1 MAYRLEAKVVI
12 LKCPISMAD
21 YSKFRGIGRNLE
33 ESDRRIDHNLDE
45 LARGPLSIR
54 KILLNDDKTATSS
67 RLV

>member
-33 ESDRRIDHNLDE
+33 ESDRRIDHNLE
-45 LARGPLSIR
+45 KLARGPLSIR
-54 KILLNDDKTATSS
+54 KISENDKIATSS